1 MKTSNLN
8 LKYINEIKLRDIQL
22 KINNKNLVTNS
33 FLYKRNKIDY
43 DLCSYCQKQAESIL
57 HWFFGCGV
65 VKEFWGSFKT
75 WVMGKI
81 NTDVHLSDKN
91 IIFSAFSFKMLN
103 YLIVLAKYY
112 IYKNKF
118 YNKSINIQGFEAYV
132 KNKFIN
138 KIYIA
143 KINNTYNKFLGMVF
157 FIPLFHG

>member
-1 MKTSNLN
+1 MS
-8 LKYINEIKLRDIQL
+8 
-22 KINNKNLVTNS
+22 
-33 FLYKRNKIDY
+33 
-43 DLCSYCQKQAESIL
+43 
-57 HWFFGCGV
+57 
-65 VKEFWGSFKT
+65 
-75 WVMGKI
+75 KI

-118 YNKSINIQGFEAYV
+118 YNKSINIQSFEAYV

-143 KINNTYNKFLGMVF
+143 KINNTYYKFLGKWSSLYHYF
-157 FIPLFHG
+157 TDS